1 MNKLYLEDFYE
12 KNKKNF
18 LESEQDI
25 NSLEDLVDY
34 IHSTISPNIQYD
46 FGINI
51 DLKELFEC
59 DTKILDAKEEE
70 EYEKD

>member
-1 MNKLYLEDFYE
+1 MNKVYLASFYE
-12 KNKKNF
+12 KNKNKL
-18 LESEQDI
+18 LESEQNI

-34 IHSTISPNIQYD
+34 IYSTILSNIQYD
-46 FGINI
+46 FGIDI

-59 DTKILDAKEEE
+59 DEKVLVKEEE